1 MGRLA
6 EIDNDLRGL
15 GDNQPPSPIDYARE
29 AMADLAN
36 FLTDN
41 PVIQTPEQA
50 KEGSL
55 FVERSRKTIQD
66 LEDARKAETGP
77 LNESVKAI
85 NERYKLVRSPL
96 DGVLSEL
103 RERLTNYTAR
113 LEATRIREAEE
124 ARKRAEALEMEA
136 RRAEEAEREAKQNAT
151 LGEITD
157 VAAAIIAADQTFSDY
172 ANADRAAQI
181 AESQTHVR
189 LSSQLGGKALSLRE
203 KETLILYD
211 AIEAVKYIE
220 GAMGAPDKL
229 RDAILSAA
237 RDFRKRYGR
246 LPAGVK
252 AEYTRS
258 I

>member
-1 MGRLA
+1 MNAPPSRLH
-6 EIDNDLRGL
+6 N
-15 GDNQPPSPIDYARE
+15 NPPSPIDFAGV
-29 AMADLAN
+29 AMADLSGWLKN
-36 FLTDN
+36 N

-77 LNESVKAI
+77 LNERVKAI
-85 NERYKLVRSPL
+85 NESYKRVRSPL
-96 DGVLSEL
+96 DSVLSEL

-157 VAAAIIAADQTFSDY
+157 VAAAIVAADQTFSDY
-172 ANADRAAQI
+172 AKADRAAQI
-181 AESQTHVR
+181 AESQKHVR
-189 LSSQLGGKALSLRE
+189 LPSQLGGKALSLRE
-203 KETLILYD
+203 KEELIVDDPVAAVKAIGSHPGIND
-211 AIEAVKYIE
+211 AI
-220 GAMGAPDKL
+220 
-229 RDAILSAA
+229 RTAA
-237 RDFRKRYGR
+237 RAYRKVFGK
-246 LPAGVK
+246 LPIGVRS
-252 AEYTRS
+252 EITRS

>member
-1 MGRLA
+1 MPVMSRSTAMGH
-6 EIDNDLRGL
+6 
-15 GDNQPPSPIDYARE
+15 NQPPSPIDYARE

-50 KEGSL
+50 KEGAL

-77 LNESVKAI
+77 LNEQVKAI
-85 NERYKLVRSPL
+85 NERYKRVRSPL
-96 DGVLSEL
+96 DGVLGEL

-157 VAAAIIAADQTFSDY
+157 VAAAIVE
-172 ANADRAAQI
+172 ADRAFMAYS
-181 AESQTHVR
+181 AAGRSADVLENQTHVR
-189 LSSQLGGKALSLRE
+189 LPSQLGGKALGLRT
-203 KETLILYD
+203 KEELFVDDPIAALMAIIAVSAPHENIL
-211 AIEAVKYIE
+211 
-220 GAMGAPDKL
+220 
-229 RDAILSAA
+229 DAILTSSRAY
-237 RDFRKRYGR
+237 RKRWGE
-246 LPAGVK
+246 LPPGIRS
-252 AEYTRS
+252 ETHRS